1 MIVNNK
7 FTRAY
12 NVLLVR
18 KKKKKQAGEVNVLK
32 EEQYEIASIERTE

>member
-18 KKKKKQAGEVNVLK
+18 KKKKQAGEVNVLK